1 MALFDDITGTLKG
14 SNILPMLAIGLG
26 ASILAPIVIPI
37 AASVAKPL
45 AKAAIKGG
53 LIFFEK
59 GKEVMAEM
67 QEVVEDLI
75 AESKSELAESHQEVV
90 QTAGIAKEGAVN
102 AA

>member
-1 MALFDDITGTLKG
+1 MALFDDITGVLKG
-14 SNILPMLAIGLG
+14 SNIVPMLVIGLG
-26 ASILAPIVIPI
+26 AAIVAPIIIPI

-53 LIFFEK
+53 LIVFEK

-75 AESKSELAESHQEVV
+75 AESKSELAEPHQEVV
-90 QTAGIAKEGAVN
+90 QTAGIAQEGAVN